1 MQMQNQSFQKHQN
14 ILMAISQ
21 KLHINI
27 DKYHLPQ
34 FARELV
40 YTSSGHCKIY
50 TNKVPIF
57 LQHQTQDYGKLHRT
71 QKLKE
76 NYTLNNI
83 QKVIYAVV
91 LNFPT
96 LIFSSD
102 YDQ

>member
-1 MQMQNQSFQKHQN
+1 
-14 ILMAISQ
+14 MAISQ
-21 KLHINI
+21 KHLINI

-40 YTSSGHCKIY
+40 YTSSCHRKIY
-50 TNKVPIF
+50 ADKVPIF
-57 LQHQTQDYGKLHRT
+57 LQHQTQLPLTYQDCGKLHPT

-83 QKVIYAVV
+83 HKVIYAVV

-102 YDQ
+102 YNR